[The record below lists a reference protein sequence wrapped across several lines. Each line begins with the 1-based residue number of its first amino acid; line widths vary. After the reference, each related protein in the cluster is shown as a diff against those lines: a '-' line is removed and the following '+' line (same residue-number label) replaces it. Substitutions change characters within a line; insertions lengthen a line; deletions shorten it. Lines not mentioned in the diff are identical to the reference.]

1 MKASLVLVQQESISV
16 SIIRGTDSRTAFF
29 LEGKILECSLL
40 SCFAC
45 LLFHSQ
51 SSPGLCFS
59 HSCIFT
65 DSRFASRPTIRQFS
79 TLIAYGLHRGA
90 AEQRSVELLLAQ
102 HVTQSSVK
110 LPSRS
115 GGLGRLKWAE
125 LRSKAGTKPNVPTL
139 HILILLRSMHCF
151 LKKKAFIQKQVPF
164 RRRNQRTGFTLMEV
178 LRTWNINLD
187 CYCCYSRIPTY
198 ANSLSQ
204 ALPVVFNTNFDQ
216 SVL

>member
-1 MKASLVLVQQESISV
+1 M
-16 SIIRGTDSRTAFF
+16 
-29 LEGKILECSLL
+29 SLL
-40 SCFAC
+40 SE
-45 LLFHSQ
+45 
-51 SSPGLCFS
+51 GLIPEQRFFWRGRYWSVHCCPALPVFFS
-59 HSCIFT
+59 TVSHRRVCVFPHSCIFA

-125 LRSKAGTKPNVPTL
+125 LGSKAGTIPNVPTL
-139 HILILLRSMHCF
+139 RILILLRSMHCF
-151 LKKKAFIQKQVPF
+151 FKKKAFIQKQVPF

-187 CYCCYSRIPTY
+187 CYCCDRRIPTY
-198 ANSLSQ
+198 TNCLSQ